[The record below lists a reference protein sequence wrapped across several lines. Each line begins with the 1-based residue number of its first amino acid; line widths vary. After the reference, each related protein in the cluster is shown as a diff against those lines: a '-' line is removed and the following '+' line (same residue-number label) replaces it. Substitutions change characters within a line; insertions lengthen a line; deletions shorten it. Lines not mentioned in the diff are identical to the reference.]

1 MATATPTIRGYGRYR
16 PHMLAPDRAT
26 TAGSRCAYSV
36 GPAIRVENRIGEPA
50 ANHYLYMAS
59 QIALRLVGVDRAL
72 DTRSGVAARP
82 LDAHRAVLLVAAS
95 VLTVG
100 SSSGRQ

>member
-1 MATATPTIRGYGRYR
+1 MATATPTIKGYGRYR

-50 ANHYLYMAS
+50 ADGVAAFR
-59 QIALRLVGVDRAL
+59 QLVQLSTAPPGFYVDAPPLSSL
-72 DTRSGVAARP
+72 DRSGVARIFAPKNADR
-82 LDAHRAVLLVAAS
+82 
-95 VLTVG
+95 
-100 SSSGRQ
+100 GRSAERGRT

>member
-1 MATATPTIRGYGRYR
+1 MATATPTIKGYGRYR

-59 QIALRLVGVDRAL
+59 QIALSSSVSTVRSNALGGGGPSARCASSRAL
-72 DTRSGVAARP
+72 ARC
-82 LDAHRAVLLVAAS
+82 LGSHRRLILA
-95 VLTVG
+95 
-100 SSSGRQ
+100 

>member
-1 MATATPTIRGYGRYR
+1 AMATATPTIKGYGRYR

-50 ANHYLYMAS
+50 A
-59 QIALRLVGVDRAL
+59 D
-72 DTRSGVAARP
+72 GVAAFRQLVQLSTGRP
-82 LDAHRAVLLVAAS
+82 GFYVDPPPR
-95 VLTVG
+95 
-100 SSSGRQ
+100 SSPG